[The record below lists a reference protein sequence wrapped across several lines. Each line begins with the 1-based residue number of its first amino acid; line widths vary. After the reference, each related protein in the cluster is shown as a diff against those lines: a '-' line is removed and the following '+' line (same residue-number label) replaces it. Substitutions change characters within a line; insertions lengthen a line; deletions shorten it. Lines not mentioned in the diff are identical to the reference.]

1 MLAAKTLKDFRKAID
16 MLILE
21 EDAQAFRVLCVAA
34 ASLNRSIGYALQNS
48 DDPDISQMSNE
59 LYYEWKK
66 DENCI
71 FNTFIHRYR
80 NHVFHD
86 VELDLEFD
94 IPFFV
99 IDRDDD
105 IVEFFDNELLY
116 VPFSD
121 FGFGD
126 LDIRDLFEESYSWWL
141 EQGVR
146 TFFRTA

>member
-1 MLAAKTLKDFRKAID
+1 M
-16 MLILE
+16 
-21 EDAQAFRVLCVAA
+21 
-34 ASLNRSIGYALQNS
+34 
-48 DDPDISQMSNE
+48 
-59 LYYEWKK
+59 
-66 DENCI
+66 
-71 FNTFIHRYR
+71 
-80 NHVFHD
+80 FHD

-141 EQGVR
+141 EQFSLLGINVE
-146 TFFRTA
+146 